1 MLLREI
7 TEARDS
13 RFRWDSDWA
22 RWHRKEG
29 HYLQLGWIY
38 PNGDWETAD
47 SYDEK
52 THELMARRISD
63 QLGMGRSDVYQDQL
77 LSARFVRW
85 YRGKDYLTFRTNLKK
100 PTVAQCESLLS
111 MLDNTSVMAGVSRIN
126 VNTAGK
132 LFQFSNADGLSA
144 ADSFRD
150 QLERW
155 ITGKKPTKSVSEKM
169 TSDQQLDEV
178 TIDNRQGA
186 GETPNHSNI
195 DYLGLRVKMRPS
207 VFLKLTPALAA
218 GDSAAAMIDLI
229 KQGGAI
235 AAAQL
240 YVDIPGDWDT
250 GDLLDPATVRNH
262 EGRHRMR
269 AVLTVEGD
277 DPVEVHI
284 LPQGLRRHH
293 LTDAMIADMQQR
305 LIPQGRVLAV
315 TEGELG
321 EKLFEMSISEDFH
334 HRARPGSRPGS
345 LRRKAGKKEGEKITA
360 TDLRRLAA
368 RARKM
373 KQSTNADTRQRG
385 IQLARQVSWHRN
397 FHR

>member
-1 MLLREI
+1 MFLEQAFFQTVGNQKNIRVLDLC
-7 TEARDS
+7 AAPGGKS
-13 RFRWDSDWA
+13 
-22 RWHRKEG
+22 
-29 HYLQLGWIY
+29 
-38 PNGDWETAD
+38 
-47 SYDEK
+47 
-52 THELMARRISD
+52 TH
-63 QLGMGRSDVYQDQL
+63 
-77 LSARFVRW
+77 
-85 YRGKDYLTFRTNLKK
+85 
-100 PTVAQCESLLS
+100 LLS

-150 QLERW
+150 RLERW
-155 ITGKKPTKSVSEKM
+155 IAGKKPTKSVSEKM

-373 KQSTNADTRQRG
+373 KQSNNAETRQRG
-385 IQLARQVSWHRN
+385 GASRCLRDPYPASGLRTLTRRRTYRLLCQHRL
-397 FHR
+397 RGRDWRASVCTRLGSLLT